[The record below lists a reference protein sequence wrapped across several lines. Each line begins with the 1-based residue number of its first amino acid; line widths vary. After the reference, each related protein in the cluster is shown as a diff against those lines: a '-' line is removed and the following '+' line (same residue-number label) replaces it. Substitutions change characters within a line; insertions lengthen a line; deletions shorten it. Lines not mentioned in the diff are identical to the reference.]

1 MVQLENNENNV
12 ELQLQKAEVFDNHLV
27 YKEKLK
33 NLPEVKALTNE
44 IDVRNPNTILSFGQ
58 SPSEGIS
65 KVSDQLLSNIKK
77 VKAEEASEMLVKLT
91 KVMDQFDL
99 NEIKGDASEKNFV
112 SKIFGKVKNKYDDI
126 FKKYDSM
133 SHEIDEIY
141 VLLKQYQQ
149 ETVKANDNLQKM
161 YLGNKEFFESLEKY
175 VVAGELGQQEIEA
188 YKNQIQ
194 NAPDIS
200 ENDKQMQVQKLT
212 MMQDMLSQ
220 RTYDLQIAENVAL
233 QTAPMI
239 QMQQMANYNLARKIN
254 NSFIITLPI
263 FKQALAQ
270 AIMLKRQEI
279 MANSMKQLD
288 DKANELLIR
297 NAQNTAN
304 QSVKIAKMASGSSIE
319 IATLEKTFATIQKG
333 ITEAK
338 QITEQIAENRK
349 QDTLKLE
356 NMKDDIK
363 QSGLAAVPVIELDN

>member
-112 SKIFGKVKNKYDDI
+112 SKIFGKVKSKYDDI

-288 DKANELLIR
+288 DKTNELLIR